1 MSERDLCWLRRGIEV
16 VASPD
21 GDYLVRCSRTGVRPV
36 PVAGRRFRSRSHA
49 VVAAHLASR
58 FRARLR
64 RYDPETAVYD
74 LVVCDVGA
82 GDGERTGRRRTVT
95 TASGGTG
102 GE

>member
-1 MSERDLCWLRRGIEV
+1 MSERDLSRLRRGVEA

-21 GDYLVRCSRTGVRPV
+21 GDYLVRCARTGVRPV

-49 VVAAHLASR
+49 VVAARLASR

-64 RYDPETAVYD
+64 QYDPKTVVYD

-82 GDGERTGRRRTVT
+82 GDGKPAGRRRTLT
-95 TASGGTG
+95 TASGGTD